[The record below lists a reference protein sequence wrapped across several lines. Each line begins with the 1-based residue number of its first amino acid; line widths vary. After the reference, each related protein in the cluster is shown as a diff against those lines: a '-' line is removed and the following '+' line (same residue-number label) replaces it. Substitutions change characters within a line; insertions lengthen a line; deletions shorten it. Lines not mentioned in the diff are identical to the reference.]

1 MGAVEC
7 LGTIDRVMPEAQK
20 SNKKTLLNYGKKEQI
35 LKINMEYKDTDE
47 FIYKNSKKGK
57 I

>member
-20 SNKKTLLNYGKKEQI
+20 STKKTLLNYGKKEQI
-35 LKINMEYKDTDE
+35 LKINMDYKDTEE
-47 FIYKNSKKGK
+47 FIYRNTKK
-57 I
+57 